1 MSNAI
6 PTDRRIM
13 DAAQRLMQVRG
24 YNAFSY
30 ADIAEEVG
38 VRTATIHYHFPSKGV
53 LARDVVA
60 RYRADTRAKLA
71 AIDREVADAP
81 RKLERYVALYGAIVR
96 EGPRICLCA
105 LLAAELPTLPT
116 GVDAEVRGY
125 YTDHEAWLSRVLED
139 GVAAGA
145 LRIADAPTMTA
156 QILLSGID
164 GAMLVARAHDEPARF
179 DAIAYRLLAAIAP
192 CRLFFWARSI
202 YY

>member
-6 PTDRRIM
+6 PTDHRIM
-13 DAAQRLMQVRG
+13 DAAERLMQVRG

-38 VRTATIHYHFPSKGV
+38 VRTATIHYHFPSKGL

-60 RYRADTRAKLA
+60 RYRADTRARLA
-71 AIDREVADAP
+71 AIDRETSGP
-81 RKLERYVALYGAIVR
+81 RRKLERYVALYGAIMR
-96 EGPRICLCA
+96 QGPRICLCA
-105 LLAAELPTLPT
+105 LLAAELPTLPA

-125 YTDHEAWLSRVLED
+125 YADHEAWLSRVLED

-145 LRIADAPTMTA
+145 LRIADAPTITA

-164 GAMLVARAHDEPARF
+164 GAMLVARAHGDAGQF
-179 DAIAYRLLAAIAP
+179 DVIASRLLHAIAP
-192 CRLFFWARSI
+192 SA
-202 YY
+202 

>member
-38 VRTATIHYHFPSKGV
+38 VRTATIHYHFPSKGA
-53 LARDVVA
+53 LGRDVVA
-60 RYRADTRAKLA
+60 RYRADTRAELA
-71 AIDREVADAP
+71 AIDREGAGAR
-81 RKLERYVALYGAIVR
+81 RKLERYIDLYGAMVR
-96 EGPRICLCA
+96 EGSRICLCA

-116 GVDAEVRGY
+116 GVHAEVRGY
-125 YTDHEAWLSRVLED
+125 YADHEVWLSRVLED
-139 GVAAGA
+139 GVATGA
-145 LRIADAPTMTA
+145 LRIADPAPMTA

-164 GAMLVARAHDEPARF
+164 GAMLTARAHGDPARF
-179 DAIAYRLLAAIAP
+179 DAIASRLLDTIAP
-192 CRLFFWARSI
+192 SA
-202 YY
+202 